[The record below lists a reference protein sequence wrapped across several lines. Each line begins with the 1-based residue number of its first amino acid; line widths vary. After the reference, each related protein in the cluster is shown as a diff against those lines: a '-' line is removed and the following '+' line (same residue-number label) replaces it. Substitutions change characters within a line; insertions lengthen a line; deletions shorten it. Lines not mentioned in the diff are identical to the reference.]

1 MNGKILP
8 PAKTMTL
15 TYFLTNMKKTQT
27 LGQLSK
33 AYAVTA
39 QWQENVLLLES
50 PKKNGESGVGST
62 LRMERFPE
70 NLTDIELRRGGQR
83 HGKI

>member
-15 TYFLTNMKKTQT
+15 TYFLTNMKKIQISD
-27 LGQLSK
+27 QPSK
-33 AYAVTA
+33 AFAVLA
-39 QWQENVLLLES
+39 QSQENALQLGF
-50 PKKNGESGVGST
+50 PKKNGESGEGYTWKMVKS
-62 LRMERFPE
+62 PE
-70 NLTDIELRRGGQR
+70 SLTDIEQRRGGQR